1 MENFNEWYLKPTFVS
16 QEMSNSMRKRLEKIF
31 EKIHEISKMTD
42 IYETSLQLDN
52 GELTI
57 HLVMDYVEG
66 WWNGERGLFDLID
79 LVDSLRAYTDEK
91 LSRDLMI
98 VLELKIKEKN

>member
-16 QEMSNSMRKRLEKIF
+16 QELSNSMRKRL

-42 IYETSLQLDN
+42 IYETSLQLEN

-66 WWNGERGLFDLID
+66 WWNGQSGLFDLID

>member
-1 MENFNEWYLKPTFVS
+1 MENYKEWYLKPTFIS
-16 QEMSNSMRKRLEKIF
+16 QELSNSMVKRLERIF
-31 EKIHEISKMTD
+31 ETIHEISKMTD

-66 WWNGERGLFDLID
+66 WWNGQSGLFELID